1 MFSCTRVLKACDTII
16 MAGITAAI
24 FYNPGQPVGWCIAD
38 SEASEIIE
46 VFLSTIKARSPTTD
60 VRVVMTDDGTSIL
73 YIIL

>member
-1 MFSCTRVLKACDTII
+1 MTHNA
-16 MAGITAAI
+16 AAI

-60 VRVVMTDDGTSIL
+60 IRVVMTDNGTCRYCSIL